1 MRPPPPPPLLLL
13 LLLQW
18 AVLQLLPSL
27 LQVPAVGA
35 SLEAYTGAEPTDAVS
50 SRFSVLLQESASAA
64 EAAAAALKPHV
75 YMSTSPDADL
85 QNIHKDASGR
95 GIFCSLHGAQFCNRT
110 VSWVEFGSS
119 VSPGGS
125 ADTGSVLATVT
136 SLAGP
141 VFAARSVFVS
151 PLRYGL
157 DVRVLPGGHSVQL
170 WLPSGSNL
178 RFSLE
183 YGDAP
188 DGSFRHSLLFF
199 AGPLDPSFPN
209 LQPAPQN
216 LLRFP
221 PGVTRVPG
229 DGILQLP
236 QGVDT
241 IFLPRGSWLDG
252 RINITRHAAGPV
264 RVVGHG
270 IISGRRFIYKGGK
283 QCDYLRCIEVQYDR
297 PLQLSG
303 PTLGATPATRASHTH
318 SFRTPQWLYR
328 KVGSRVGHT
337 RRLVT
342 PSLPTV
348 FGSSSAFPCT
358 RVPGRRLEV
367 AQGRKSREAAGMC
380 LNVLPVLQAARTL
393 TAMLA

>member
-1 MRPPPPPPLLLL
+1 MCAQAGPRGRAAEAASSEWAPTPGDELEMRLQLLP
-13 LLLQW
+13 W
-18 AVLQLLPSL
+18 ALLQLLPSL
-27 LQVPAVGA
+27 LQMPAAGA

-64 EAAAAALKPHV
+64 ALRPHV

-85 QNIHKDASGR
+85 QRIHKDASGR

-125 ADTGSVLATVT
+125 VLATVT

-141 VFAARSVFVS
+141 VFAARPVFVS
-151 PLRYGL
+151 PIRYGL
-157 DVRVLPGGHSVQL
+157 GVRVLPGGYGVQL
-170 WLPSGSNL
+170 RLKSGSNL

-188 DGSFRHSLLFF
+188 GGSFRHSLLFF
-199 AGPLDPSFPN
+199 AGSLDPTFPT
-209 LQPAPQN
+209 QPAPQN

-229 DGILQLP
+229 DGVLQLP

-252 RINITRHAAGPV
+252 RINITRHAAGAV
-264 RVVGHG
+264 AVVGHG
-270 IISGRRFIYKGGK
+270 IISGRRFVYKGGE

-303 PTLGATPATRASHTH
+303 PTLGATPHSATRAPH
-318 SFRTPQWLYR
+318 SFFSHSPMVIR
-328 KVGSRVGHT
+328 KVGSRLGHMH
-337 RRLVT
+337 RPVT
-342 PSLPTV
+342 PSLRAV
-348 FGSSSAFPCT
+348 CYSSSAFLSI
-358 RVPGRRLEV
+358 RVPG
-367 AQGRKSREAAGMC
+367 KS
-380 LNVLPVLQAARTL
+380 
-393 TAMLA
+393 